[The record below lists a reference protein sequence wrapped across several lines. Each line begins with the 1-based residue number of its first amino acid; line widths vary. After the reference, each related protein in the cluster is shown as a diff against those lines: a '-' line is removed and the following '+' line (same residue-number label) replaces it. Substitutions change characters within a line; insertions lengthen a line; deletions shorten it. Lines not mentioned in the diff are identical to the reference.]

1 MREWPLI
8 ASTAKRIAV
17 LRARFAARTT
27 LGVRTLVFDEGQR
40 VLLLRHTYIPGW
52 YFPGGGIEANES
64 AAEAAAREILEETAV
79 RLAGPPRLVSVHANP
94 RVSGRDHV
102 AFFRAEAI
110 AAAVPVAR
118 PGEIAEVGF
127 FALDGL
133 PEGVTGA
140 TARRIAEVTQG
151 RAPARDW

>member
-17 LRARFAARTT
+17 FRARFAARTT
-27 LGVRTLVFDEGQR
+27 LGVRALVLDGSGR

-52 YFPGGGIEANES
+52 YFPGGGVEANES

-79 RLAGPPRLVSVHANP
+79 RLKAPPRLVSMHPNP
-94 RVSGRDHV
+94 RVSPRDHV
-102 AFFRAEAI
+102 AFFH
-110 AAAVPVAR
+110 AACETTRPVAR

-127 FALDGL
+127 FRLDAL

-140 TARRIAEVTQG
+140 TARRIAEMVEG
-151 RAPARDW
+151 RTPAREW